1 MAKAHVRFVAVHSP
15 CHVDCNAEFIAAS
28 SEATHTV
35 SLHAWADGTLQWE
48 LTDGLSSPMSLRL
61 LPHSSRPDAL
71 AVVDRGHDSV
81 VTVDTSGAISR
92 FARVEYECEDEVME
106 MWGLTVIADGY
117 LVLID
122 NDVVRLAVDG
132 SVVAVFGRAS
142 DRGLWRDVKPFKYPL
157 AMATLPGGGLVV
169 REVHRVI
176 VFRPLELRL
185 AWVAAVGAAGA
196 P

>member
-1 MAKAHVRFVAVHSP
+1 MVLPVQGRNGWMGV
-15 CHVDCNAEFIAAS
+15 HVDVNRKLTSWQRHTCGLWPCTRP
-28 SEATHTV
+28 ATWTV
-35 SLHAWADGTLQWE
+35 TPSL
-48 LTDGLSSPMSLRL
+48 S

-71 AVVDRGHDSV
+71 VVVDRGHDSV